1 MSLLKCQKACNT
13 LQLLPPSWNH
23 VSAESLNYNRHISH
37 TNNSCLWLNAICQIN
52 LCLTSLLLL
61 ILDPFVSLS
70 VLPPPPLPS
79 RPLLYCLL
87 LSPSLAPSTQM
98 LPTAQ
103 LGRSDGMCHLGITTI
118 PTSYT
123 ASRNMT
129 GWERIFWEGFRLKMS
144 KTGKMQQN
152 PTQTMSHNKNG
163 IHKQRGQLLT
173 FDNSLKIKN
182 VSM

>member
-1 MSLLKCQKACNT
+1 MS
-13 LQLLPPSWNH
+13 H
-23 VSAESLNYNRHISH
+23 
-37 TNNSCLWLNAICQIN
+37 
-52 LCLTSLLLL
+52 
-61 ILDPFVSLS
+61 
-70 VLPPPPLPS
+70 LPPPPYPWPFCVSLCASSPSSSFFFFFLPS
-79 RPLLYCLL
+79 HPLFYCLL

-123 ASRNMT
+123 ASRNMA
-129 GWERIFWEGFRLKMS
+129 GWERIFGRALGWKCQTEKCN
-144 KTGKMQQN
+144 KIQN
-152 PTQTMSHNKNG
+152 RRWAATKNG

-173 FDNSLKIKN
+173 FDNSLIKN

>member
-1 MSLLKCQKACNT
+1 MHLLKSQKACNT

-61 ILDPFVSLS
+61 ILDPFVSLCAS
-70 VLPPPPLPS
+70 SPSSPPPLPS

-144 KTGKMQQN
+144 KTEKCNKIQHRRWAATKMGFA
-152 PTQTMSHNKNG
+152 S
-163 IHKQRGQLLT
+163 
-173 FDNSLKIKN
+173 N
-182 VSM
+182 VDSCWHLITV

>member
-1 MSLLKCQKACNT
+1 MHFLKSLKACNT
-13 LQLLPPSWNH
+13 PQLLPPSWNH

-61 ILDPFVSLS
+61 ILDPYVSLFLYF
-70 VLPPPPLPS
+70 LPLFFFFFFPLPS
-79 RPLLYCLL
+79 RPLFCYLL

-123 ASRNMT
+123 ASRNMA
-129 GWERIFWEGFRLKMS
+129 GWERIFWEGFRLNMS
-144 KTGKMQQN
+144 KTEKY
-152 PTQTMSHNKNG
+152 NKIQHRRWAATKTGFTSNVDSCW
-163 IHKQRGQLLT
+163 LLIT
-173 FDNSLKIKN
+173 
-182 VSM
+182 V